1 MKTPAGLA
9 LNLVPLALLALVG
22 LVVWSRVR
30 PGAGGGGVV
39 QEVAATVANAAAGA
53 VGNVASGAVLGVGDA
68 VGVPRTNETACA
80 AALREGR
87 LWDASFACPASDFLA
102 GAWRTVADGAPASS
116 SSSISSTSPGP
127 VFRGAGAS
135 GSW

>member
-9 LNLVPLALLALVG
+9 LQLAPLALLALLG
-22 LVVWSRVR
+22 LVVWSRIR

-39 QEVAATVANAAAGA
+39 QEVVATVAEAAAGA
-53 VGNVASGAVLGVGDA
+53 VGDAASGAVLGIGDA
-68 VGVPRTNETACA
+68 IGVPRTDEQECA

-87 LWDASFACPASDFLA
+87 MWDASFACPASDFIA
-102 GAWRTVADGAPASS
+102 GAWRSVADGAPQPA
-116 SSSISSTSPGP
+116 GP